1 MLRSDSQS
9 GNVQFIDTKHFDVF
23 DRTSIRLAPFFEFDS
38 LNVLESDTYNPKG
51 QSQSKQE
58 GGETYQRR

>member
-23 DRTSIRLAPFFEFDS
+23 DWTTIRLAPFFEFDS
-38 LNVLESDTYNPKG
+38 LNVLESDTYR
-51 QSQSKQE
+51 SERSITSK
-58 GGETYQRR
+58 